1 MKFKELS
8 RYLHK
13 IEKVSG
19 RLEITD
25 LLVEVLKNM
34 EEKEIREGVYLMLGN
49 LAPQYRK
56 VDFAMAGKMGVRAV
70 ARVVGEEGK
79 EVMLM
84 YKEKGDLGE
93 LVLELGVGKKRK
105 NLSIVEVYKRLRSL
119 AEDSG
124 SGSQERKVKA
134 LGELMLD
141 LDSVSAKFVMRIVLG
156 KLRLG
161 FSEKTLLDA
170 LSVLE
175 GNDKSLRKR
184 LDRLFQVHPDLGEI
198 VSRVK
203 REGIEG
209 AEKKIRVEVGVPVV
223 PALCQRLNTAK
234 EIVAKMGKVAVERKF
249 DGTRVQIHF
258 KRNKS
263 GGWVCKTFTRNLEE
277 TTHMFPELKEVGK
290 VLKGKSMIFDSE
302 AVGVDVKTGKILPF
316 QETITRKRKHGVG
329 EAASRVPLR
338 FYVFDVLY
346 KNGKSLLNESYEK
359 RRKILKGCV
368 KKNKVVVV
376 NEVFERDEIKKIHDL
391 HEKFLSEGDEGAVV
405 KQWQGGYLP
414 GRQGWNWVKIKESEG
429 TKGKLTDT
437 LDLVVMGYY
446 KGKGKRAGFGIG
458 AFLVGLR
465 KNGRFVTLA
474 KVGTGLTDDQF
485 KEMKRR
491 LTKLRARERPIEYE
505 VSKGLEPDVWVDP
518 ELVVEIAADEITKSP
533 SHSSGWALRF
543 PRLVRFRDDKGVN
556 QATGMK
562 EIDRIRRG

>member
-1 MKFKELS
+1 MKFKKLS
-8 RYLHK
+8 KYLNK

-25 LLVEVLKNM
+25 LLVRVLKEM
-34 EEKEIREGVYLMLGN
+34 KEREVREGVYLMLGN
-49 LAPQYRK
+49 LAPQYKK
-56 VDFAMAGKMGVRAV
+56 VDFAMADKMGVRAV
-70 ARVVGEEGK
+70 ARVIGKEQK

-105 NLSIVEVYKRLRSL
+105 RLNIVEVYKRLRSL

-124 SGSQERKVKA
+124 SGSQERKVVA

-141 LDSVSAKFVMRIVLG
+141 LDNVSAKFVMRIVLG
-156 KLRLG
+156 RLRLG

-184 LDRLFQVHPDLGEI
+184 LDQIFQVHPDLGEI
-198 VSRVK
+198 TSWIK
-203 REGIEG
+203 REGIEE
-209 AEKKIRVEVGVPVV
+209 AEKRMKVEVGVPVV
-223 PALCQRLNTAK
+223 PALCQRLNTAE

-258 KRNKS
+258 RRDGD
-263 GGWVCKTFTRNLEE
+263 GGWTCKTFTRNLEE
-277 TTHMFPELKEVGK
+277 TTHMFPELKEIGK
-290 VLKGKSMIFDSE
+290 VLKGESMIFDSE
-302 AVGVDVKTGKILPF
+302 AVGIDVKTGKMLPF
-316 QETITRKRKHGVG
+316 QATITRKRKHGVG
-329 EAASRVPLR
+329 EAASKVPLR

-346 KNGKSLLNESYEK
+346 KDGKSLLNESYKK

-376 NEVFERDEIKKIHDL
+376 NEVFKGNEIEGIHDL

-405 KQWQGGYLP
+405 KQWQGKYLP

-429 TKGKLTDT
+429 KKGKLADT

-485 KEMKRR
+485 REMKKR
-491 LTKLRARERPIEYE
+491 LTKLRVRKKPMEYE
-505 VSKGLEPDVWVDP
+505 VSKGLESDVWVSP

-543 PRLVRFRDDKGVN
+543 PRLVRFRDDKRAV

>member
-8 RYLHK
+8 KYLNK

-25 LLVEVLKNM
+25 LLVEVLKKM
-34 EEKEIREGVYLMLGN
+34 REKEIREGVYLMLGN

-56 VDFAMAGKMGVRAV
+56 VDFAMGDKMGVRAV
-70 ARVVGEEGK
+70 ARVIGEDKE

-93 LVLELGVGKKRK
+93 LVLELEVGKERK
-105 NLSIVEVYKRLRSL
+105 NLSIVKVYKRLRSL

-124 SGSQERKVKA
+124 NGSQERKVVA
-134 LGELMLD
+134 LGELMMD
-141 LDSVSAKFVMRIVLG
+141 LDSVSAKFVMRIVLS

-184 LDRLFQVHPDLGEI
+184 LDQLFQVHPDLGEI

-203 REGIEG
+203 KNGVKG
-209 AEKKIRVEVGVPVV
+209 AEKKIGVEIGVPVV
-223 PALCQRLNTAK
+223 PALCQRLNTAE

-258 KRNKS
+258 RRNKD
-263 GGWVCKTFTRNLEE
+263 GTWMCKTFTRNLEE

-302 AVGVDVKTGKILPF
+302 AVGIDIKTGKILPF
-316 QETITRKRKHGVG
+316 QITITRKRKHGID
-329 EAASRVPLR
+329 EAASKVPLR

-346 KNGKSLLNESYEK
+346 KDGKSLLNESYEK
-359 RRKILKGCV
+359 RRKILEGCV
-368 KKNKVVVV
+368 KKNKVVVI
-376 NEVFERDEIKKIHDL
+376 NKVFERDKIREIHEL
-391 HEKFLSEGDEGAVV
+391 HERFLSEGDEGAVV
-405 KQWQGGYLP
+405 KQWQGKYLP

-446 KGKGKRAGFGIG
+446 KGKGKRVSFGIG

-485 KEMKRR
+485 REMKRR
-491 LTKLRARERPIEYE
+491 LTRLKVKEKPVEYE
-505 VSKGLEPDVWVDP
+505 VSKGLESDVWVDP

-543 PRLVRFRDDKGVN
+543 PRLVRFRDDKGVS
-556 QATGMK
+556 QATKME